1 MIINRREWI
10 LGSLG
15 MAALPLIASAH
26 EHAHAA
32 AAQANAKFDYFE
44 PATAE
49 DLAAMAAQIIPSD
62 DGPGA
67 TEAGAVFFIDRA
79 LTTFAADQQSAY
91 RAGLADVQARREAK
105 FPGST
110 SFASLT
116 KSQQFQL
123 LQSTEKTSFFDL
135 LRTHTILAWLG
146 PPEYGGNRGQVGWK
160 YIGFEDAGA
169 FDSPFGYYDAEVK

>member
-26 EHAHAA
+26 EHAHSAV
-32 AAQANAKFDYFE
+32 AQANTKLDYLE
-44 PATAE
+44 PAVA
-49 DLAAMAAQIIPSD
+49 DDVAAMATQIIPSD

-79 LTTFAADQQSAY
+79 LTTFASDQQAAF
-91 RAGLADVQARREAK
+91 RAGLADLRARREAK
-105 FPGST
+105 FPGSA
-110 SFASLT
+110 SFATLT
-116 KSQQFQL
+116 KRQQFEL
-123 LQSTEKTSFFDL
+123 LQSIEKTSFFDL

-146 PPEYGGNRGQVGWK
+146 PPDYGGNRDQVGWK

-169 FDSPFGYYDAEVK
+169 FDSPFGYYDAEAK